1 MAELPGIERETLD
14 VDVVIVG
21 AGPAGLAAAYRL
33 AELIR
38 THNESDAEQ
47 KLDGISIAVLEKGK
61 EIGSHGISGAVMDPR
76 GIAELMPD
84 WLERGCPVE
93 APVGED
99 EFWYLTERSRPVK
112 LSGGLMP
119 PPLKNHGN
127 YVVSLGELVRWM
139 GPIVGEMG
147 VDLFAEFAASRV
159 LVEDGRV
166 VGVRT
171 GDKGVDKH
179 GEPKANFEPGVDI
192 RAKLTILAEGPR
204 GTLTKQLAE
213 IFDLYAGKNPQ
224 VYAVGV
230 KELWQLPDDRYAPG
244 RVTHTLGF
252 PLDRNTFGG
261 AFIYGMK
268 DRIVDIGLVVGLDYR
283 NPTLDAH
290 DELQRLKLHPSIEEI
305 LRGGRMIAA
314 GAKAIPEGG
323 YYAMPRLYGDGFM
336 ILGDSASF
344 LNGARLKGIHL
355 AFKSGIL
362 AAETAFKALLAADFS
377 SEQTSGYDA
386 LFEASWAKEELWPQ
400 RNFHQAFEYG
410 QIAGMLNAGAGIVT
424 GGRGF
429 GIVNRLEGHPGHE
442 QMERIKRYFGS
453 EDPHPPEKVRY
464 DGQYTFDKV
473 TNVYNGGVIHE
484 ENQPAHLL
492 IRDTEVCITRCTE
505 EYGNPCFHFCPAN
518 VYEPKPTADGR
529 GKVPFL
535 NFTNCFHCKTCDIMD
550 PYQVIT
556 WVPPE
561 GGGGPD
567 YKKL

>member
-33 AELIR
+33 AELVR
-38 THNESDAEQ
+38 AHNESGAEN
-47 KLDGISIAVLEKGK
+47 KLEGLSIALLEKGK
-61 EIGSHGISGAVMDPR
+61 EIGAHGISGAVMDPR
-76 GIAELMPD
+76 GLAELMPD

-93 APVGED
+93 SPVKTD
-99 EFWYLTERSRPVK
+99 AFWYLTETKK
-112 LSGGLMP
+112 LAAPIMP
-119 PPLKNHGN
+119 PPLQNHGN

-147 VDLFAEFAASRV
+147 VDLFAEFAATRV
-159 LVEDGRV
+159 LVENGAV

-171 GDKGVDKH
+171 GDKGIDKN
-179 GEPKANFEPGVDI
+179 GQPKANYEPGVDV

-204 GTLTKQLAE
+204 GTLAKQLAVL
-213 IFDLYAGKNPQ
+213 FDLYANKHPQ
-224 VYAVGV
+224 VYSVGV
-230 KELWQLPDDRYAPG
+230 KELWQLPDDRFPAG
-244 RVTHTLGF
+244 TVIHTMGY
-252 PLDRNTFGG
+252 PLDRDTFGG
-261 AFIYGMK
+261 AFLYGMK
-268 DRIVDIGLVVGLDYR
+268 DRIVDLGLVVGLDYK
-283 NPTLDAH
+283 NPTMDPH
-290 DELQRLKLHPSIEEI
+290 HELQRLKMHPAIQEI
-305 LRGGRMIAA
+305 LKGGKVVAA

-323 YYAMPRLYGDGFM
+323 YYSMPRLYGDGFL
-336 ILGDSASF
+336 ILGDSGGF

-355 AFKSGIL
+355 AIKSGML
-362 AAETAFKALLAADFS
+362 AAEAAFQSLLAGDS
-377 SEQTSGYDA
+377 SAAQLKMYDDA
-386 LFEASWAKEELWPQ
+386 FEASWAKDELWQQ

-410 QIAGMLNAGAGIVT
+410 QLAGMINAGLGIVT
-424 GGRGF
+424 RGRGF
-429 GIVNRLEGHPGHE
+429 GLSNKLEGHAGHE
-442 QMERIKRYFGS
+442 RMVRIKRYFGS
-453 EDPHPPEKVRY
+453 DEPHPPAKMKY

-492 IRDTEVCITRCTE
+492 ILDTEVCITRCTE
-505 EYGNPCFHFCPAN
+505 EYGNPCYHFCPAQ
-518 VYEPKPTADGR
+518 VYEPQPTADGR
-529 GKVPFL
+529 GRVPFL

>member
-21 AGPAGLAAAYRL
+21 GGAAGLAAAYRL
-33 AELIR
+33 AQIVQE
-38 THNESDAEQ
+38 HNASSSGK
-47 KLDGISIAVLEKGK
+47 KLEGLSIALLEKGK
-61 EIGSHGISGAVMDPR
+61 EIGAHGLSGAVMDPR

-93 APVGED
+93 APVGD
-99 EFWYLTERSRPVK
+99 DAFWYLTEKGKIAAPI
-112 LSGGLMP
+112 MP
-119 PPLKNHGN
+119 PPLQNHGN
-127 YVVSLGELVRWM
+127 YVISLGEMARWM
-139 GPIVGEMG
+139 AGIVGEMG
-147 VDLFAEFAASRV
+147 VDLFPEFPASRV
-159 LVEDGRV
+159 LVEDGKV

-171 GDKGVDKH
+171 GDKGIDKN
-179 GEPKANFEPGVDI
+179 GQAKPNFEPGVDI
-192 RAKLTILAEGPR
+192 RAKLVILAEGPR

-213 IFDLYAGKNPQ
+213 IYNLYEGKNPQ
-224 VYAVGV
+224 VYALGV
-230 KELWQLPDDRYAPG
+230 KELWQLPDDRFAPG
-244 RVTHTLGF
+244 KVIHTLGH
-252 PLDRNTFGG
+252 PLDRDTFGG
-261 AFIYGMK
+261 GFIYGMK

-283 NPTLDAH
+283 NPTMDPH
-290 DELQRLKLHPSIEEI
+290 HEFQRMKLHPEVRKI
-305 LRGGRMIAA
+305 LEGGTMIAA

-323 YYAMPRLYGDGFM
+323 YFSMPRMYGEGFM
-336 ILGDSASF
+336 IAGDSAGF

-355 AFKSGIL
+355 AIKSGML
-362 AAETAFKALLAADFS
+362 AAETALQALLEEDYSAAKLQAY
-377 SEQTSGYDA
+377 ERA
-386 LFEASWAKEELWPQ
+386 FESSWARKELFRE
-400 RNFHQAFEYG
+400 RNFHQAFEHG
-410 QIAGMLNAGAGIVT
+410 QIAGMLNAGLSMVT

-429 GIVNRLEGHPGHE
+429 GLFNRLDAHAGHE
-442 QMERIKRYFGS
+442 KMERTKRYFGT
-453 EDPHPPEKVRY
+453 ETPHEPEKIKF
-464 DGQYTFDKV
+464 DNKYTFDKV
-473 TNVYNGGVIHE
+473 SDVYYGGVVHE

-492 IRDTEVCITRCTE
+492 IKDTEICITKCTE
-505 EYGNPCFHFCPAN
+505 EYGNPCLHFCPAA